1 MGPSSLLTDHMRRLQ
16 CPPPYSSLLC
26 NWQHQI
32 GSTMSKVVVVVV
44 AASLFAAELR
54 HGAGAIHTC
63 KYRRPLAVSRL
74 CNVLFVPS
82 LTKNKFP
89 LFVRHTLPLLGAD
102 RVGPVSRPPHSQKRK
117 FCLLFFFSLVLP
129 NTRISFNIFLV

>member
-26 NWQHQI
+26 NWQYR
-32 GSTMSKVVVVVV
+32 MSKVVIVV
-44 AASLFAAELR
+44 AAFLFATKLR
-54 HGAGAIHTC
+54 HAAGAIHPC

-89 LFVRHTLPLLGAD
+89 LFVSHTLPLLGAD
-102 RVGPVSRPPHSQKRK
+102 LVGPVSRPPPSQKRK
-117 FCLLFFFSLVLP
+117 FCLLFFFSLFVPILG
-129 NTRISFNIFLV
+129 SALIFFWCDSTNW